1 MGTILQPVYSV
12 SDPLSPIGTPDD
24 RGFTAVTSASDCHGM
39 WYSALL
45 VAPSVL
51 FVIYLAT
58 SAIKNMKRFF
68 VGRSFIMILYYALLW
83 IATLLNLAWC
93 SLQAWECSRG
103 KEVLWN
109 ILSLFTSSGMLF
121 LEISLVAFLLKG
133 NYSGG
138 MEAMFHNL
146 IISGTLVGVDVLL
159 KVVYVFGFGIPL
171 FIRVGSSHWAK
182 WGVWTIHKLLPTA
195 AYGFILFVH
204 FSKWRDKLPPRP
216 SFYNYIAVMFF
227 VSALA
232 FFASALAAFGV
243 EFGIWLYNFTLLSY
257 HSMYLPFLYA
267 TFLADFFQEEDFLL
281 ENAYYS
287 EMRDA
292 GFFDSE
298 WD

>member
-1 MGTILQPVYSV
+1 MGTILQAVYSV
-12 SDPLSPIGTPDD
+12 SDPLSPIGTPDK
-24 RGFTAVTSASDCHGM
+24 RGFTAFTSASDCHGM

-243 EFGIWLYNFTLLSY
+243 EFGIWLYNFTLISY